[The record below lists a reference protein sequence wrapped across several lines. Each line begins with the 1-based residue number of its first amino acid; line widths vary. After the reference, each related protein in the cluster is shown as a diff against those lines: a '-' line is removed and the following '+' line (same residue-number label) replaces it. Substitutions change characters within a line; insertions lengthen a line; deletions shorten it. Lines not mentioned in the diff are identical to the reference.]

1 MKKAAVLGFP
11 IKHSLSPK
19 LHGYWLNQYG
29 IEGSY
34 EAIEVAPDRL
44 METFARLKK
53 EGYAGWNV
61 TVPHK
66 EHALLMVDE
75 VDEIARAIGAVN
87 TVVVKDDTLVG
98 YNTDAFGFLQN
109 LVTSRTDNLPV
120 TQQFE
125 GKKGMVIGAG
135 GASRAVIAALKSAG
149 LSEILITNRTQEKA
163 EKLIDAFV
171 VDKTGFTVIPWD
183 EKDQALENIDYLIN
197 TTSLGMEGQPPL
209 EINLSAL
216 PKSAVVNDIVYKPLE
231 TELLKQAKTHGA
243 QAVDGIGMLIWQ
255 AVPGFNAWFGKEP
268 EVTSELKDYM
278 VTLSKG

>member
-34 EAIEVAPDRL
+34 KAIEAAPDSL

-87 TVVVKDDTLVG
+87 TVVVKGGKLVG

-120 TQQFE
+120 PQQFE
-125 GKKGMVIGAG
+125 SKKGMVIGAG

-171 VDKTGFTVIPWD
+171 VDKAGFTVIPWD

-216 PKSAVVNDIVYKPLE
+216 PKTAVVNDIVYKPLE
-231 TELLKQAKTHGA
+231 TELLKQAKTHGV